1 MQRCGTGEI
10 RDVLRGVDVELAAPP
25 CPVRRAEE
33 SGRRPA
39 VNFPCPGEAERD
51 LMRRHEPTLMQMARP
66 ETNDAVATGAPRAE
80 APAPDPASVPVKR
93 HGG

>member
-1 MQRCGTGEI
+1 M
-10 RDVLRGVDVELAAPP
+10 
-25 CPVRRAEE
+25 
-33 SGRRPA
+33 
-39 VNFPCPGEAERD
+39 NFPCPGEAERD